1 MTKLISAFRSN
12 INTYAFT
19 FSDEVRKKMTILF
32 GTKTFQIEKW
42 SNEENLKKALEVLK
56 QKNLLVQGDR
66 IVAITEI
73 EKEDQVVPS
82 MQIIEIK

>member
-32 GTKTFQIEKW
+32 GTKTFQIEK
-42 SNEENLKKALEVLK
+42 
-56 QKNLLVQGDR
+56 
-66 IVAITEI
+66 
-73 EKEDQVVPS
+73 
-82 MQIIEIK
+82 

>member
-1 MTKLISAFRSN
+1 
-12 INTYAFT
+12 
-19 FSDEVRKKMTILF
+19 MTILF